1 MSGRRADRGPL
12 PVILAL
18 AALGLGLLAPAPAT
32 AQRYHDDD
40 VRRMMIEESLAR
52 FGAECPCPY
61 SYAWN
66 GRQCAN
72 NSAYMKRQGETP
84 LCYPNDISQ
93 RDVILYR
100 RQRGL

>member
-1 MSGRRADRGPL
+1 MYARRADRC
-12 PVILAL
+12 LAL
-18 AALGLGLLAPAPAT
+18 AALLLLVAAPAS
-32 AQRYHDDD
+32 AQRFHDDD

-52 FGAECPCPY
+52 FTAECPCPY

-72 NSAYMKRQGETP
+72 NSAYMRRQGETP
-84 LCYPNDISQ
+84 LCYPSDISQ
-93 RDVILYR
+93 RDVIFYR